1 MSDNST
7 NKNSTILLIA
17 LILLL
22 GASVFFIYKTVELS
36 GENDKLFHQYTQK
49 TTELSDMEL
58 KLQHAEDSLLSYKGL
73 NAEMDSIIEAKL
85 TEIKS
90 IKSKL
95 GNANYSIKKLKNELA
110 QFEAVQKATVA
121 QLDSIMVVN
130 KLLKEENIALHQNV
144 KDYQERSTELTLENS
159 YLNEQVKQAEILVAN
174 NTRCTP
180 QRRKSSGKIVENSKA
195 KKVNRIEVCFD
206 IVQNNVTKAGKKDL
220 YLVIKDP
227 QNKVLTIENLGSE
240 KVRAMSG
247 DREIVYTTKKSVIY
261 QNETI
266 PVCVSWEQDKIFLAG
281 RYISDIYS
289 DGHKIS
295 SCSFFLK

>member
-7 NKNSTILLIA
+7 NKNSTILLVA

-73 NAEMDSIIEAKL
+73 NAEMDSIIETKL

-159 YLNEQVKQAEILVAN
+159 YLNEQVKQA
-174 NTRCTP
+174 
-180 QRRKSSGKIVENSKA
+180 
-195 KKVNRIEVCFD
+195 
-206 IVQNNVTKAGKKDL
+206 
-220 YLVIKDP
+220 
-227 QNKVLTIENLGSE
+227 SE
-240 KVRAMSG
+240 KNDDHPIDELAQFVVDWIWNQIPTLTLFFHGSNITIGFKVGIIMLWIHFF
-247 DREIVYTTKKSVIY
+247 IVIDETSF
-261 QNETI
+261 NEPSIVHTQF
-266 PVCVSWEQDKIFLAG
+266 E
-281 RYISDIYS
+281 
-289 DGHKIS
+289 
-295 SCSFFLK
+295 